1 MSVPPEEPARLEREI
16 SLHQQHL
23 AATVDELAA
32 RVAPK
37 ALAQQ
42 GVTSVQNKAKELVL
56 DSDGALRVER
66 LAAVGGAVV
75 AVVGLFTGLAVR
87 RRH

>member
-1 MSVPPEEPARLEREI
+1 MSVPPDEPARLEREI

-42 GVTSVQNKAKELVL
+42 GVESAKSKAKELVL

-75 AVVGLFTGLAVR
+75 AVVGLFTGLAVK

>member
-1 MSVPPEEPARLEREI
+1 MSVPPDEPARLEREI

-23 AATVDELAA
+23 AATVDELAG

-42 GVTSVQNKAKELVL
+42 GAAAVQGKAKELVL
-56 DSDGALRVER
+56 DGDGALRVER
-66 LAAVGGAVV
+66 IAAVGGAVV
-75 AVVGLFTGLAVR
+75 AVVGLFVGLAVKR
-87 RRH
+87 RG